1 MKKAFLQQNVM
12 TRIRKANINYVM
24 VLLCIVTASCKPQ
37 VKKEEKKVENK
48 AAKQARETLKGHMDS
63 VEGKALWIC
72 DNPAYETDFFAHSRK
87 EYASVY
93 KMDADRNPLAMGLI
107 NRKGEIVVPIIYDG
121 LEVGLENGYCK
132 VSKNNKWGM
141 VNAEGREIVT
151 PQYEYIDAPVEGLF
165 RVGKDEK
172 YGILNIKGEIV
183 IPVMYAE
190 VTPAKEGM
198 IAFMNEP
205 QRWGYLNLKNEIVI
219 KPEFTFSAAFE
230 NGKVILQKPDGED
243 YIVYK
248 DGRVEKK

>member
-1 MKKAFLQQNVM
+1 MKKPFLQQNVM
-12 TRIRKANINYVM
+12 TMIRKANINYVIL
-24 VLLCIVTASCKPQ
+24 LLCIATASCKTQ
-37 VKKEEKKVENK
+37 VKNEKQTV
-48 AAKQARETLKGHMDS
+48 QQTRETLKGHMDT
-63 VEGKALWIC
+63 VEGKALWIF
-72 DNPAYETDFFAHSRK
+72 DNPAYEANVFAHSRA
-87 EYASVY
+87 EYASVM
-93 KMDADRNPLAMGLI
+93 KMDAERNPLAMGLI

-121 LEVGLENGYCK
+121 LEVGLAGGYC
-132 VSKNNKWGM
+132 VVIKNNKRGM
-141 VNAEGREIVT
+141 VNAEGKEIV
-151 PQYEYIDAPVEGLF
+151 PPVYEYIDAPVEGLF
-165 RVGKDEK
+165 RVGKDDK

-198 IAFMNEP
+198 VAFMSEP

-230 NGKVILQKPDGED
+230 DGKVILQKPDGED